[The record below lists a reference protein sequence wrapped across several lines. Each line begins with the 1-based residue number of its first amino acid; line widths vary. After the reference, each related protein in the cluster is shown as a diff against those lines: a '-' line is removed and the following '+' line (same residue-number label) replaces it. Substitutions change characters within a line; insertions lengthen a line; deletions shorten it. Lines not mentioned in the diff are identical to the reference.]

1 MPRIRVNGAELFVE
15 ERGSGE
21 PLLFVH
27 GYTGSHDGWDGVV
40 ERLADRY
47 RCIVMDLRGAG
58 DSEHTSGGYAI
69 EQYAADVVGVADA
82 LGLERFTYVGHSMGG
97 HVGMW
102 LGLEHAERLA
112 RLVLVAPG
120 MADGSTVPVA
130 LHDEAIRKR
139 RSSAREEL
147 LAERI
152 AQNARSERVDEAAEA
167 RRVDRALSVSEGHFE
182 DSFQAMRGLRVRD
195 RLGEIGTPT
204 LVVSGGADWLLAANL
219 QDVQLLPN
227 ASLHVLSRVGH
238 RIPTEV
244 PAALSRVLADFM
256 EHGVVNASTIASRVD
271 EVRAAAAR

>member
-1 MPRIRVNGAELFVE
+1 MPRIRVNEAELLVE

-21 PLLFVH
+21 PLIFVH
-27 GYTGSHDGWDGVV
+27 GYAGSHHGWDGVV

-58 DSEHTSGGYAI
+58 DSEHTADGYSI

-82 LGLERFTYVGHSMGG
+82 LGLDRFTYVGHSMGG
-97 HVGMW
+97 LIGMW
-102 LGLEHAERLA
+102 LGLEHTQRLQ

-120 MADGSTVPVA
+120 MADGSTVPA
-130 LHDEAIRKR
+130 SLHEEAIRKR
-139 RSSAREEL
+139 LEGAREEL

-152 AQNARSERVDEAAEA
+152 AQNARAERVDEAAEA

-182 DSFQAMRGLRVRD
+182 DSFQAMRELRVRD
-195 RLGEIGTPT
+195 RLGEIDTPT
-204 LVVSGGADWLLAANL
+204 LVVSGGADWLLTANL
-219 QDVQLLPN
+219 RDVQLLPN

-238 RIPTEV
+238 RVPTEV
-244 PAALSRVLADFM
+244 PSALARVLADFM
-256 EHGVVNASTIASRVD
+256 EHGVVNAATIASRVD

>member
-1 MPRIRVNGAELFVE
+1 MPTIRVNDVDLFVE
-15 ERGSGE
+15 ESGSGE
-21 PLLFVH
+21 PILFVH
-27 GYTGSHDGWDGVV
+27 GYTGSHDSWDSVV
-40 ERLADRY
+40 PRLADRY

-58 DSEHTSGGYAI
+58 DSGHPPGGYSI
-69 EQYAADVVGVADA
+69 EQYAADVIGVADA
-82 LGLERFTYVGHSMGG
+82 LGLDRFTYVGHSMGG

-102 LGLEHAERLA
+102 LGLEHADRLT

-120 MADGSTVPVA
+120 MADGSMVPA
-130 LHDEAIRKR
+130 TLHEEAIRKR
-139 RSSAREEL
+139 RAGAREEM

-152 AQNARSERVDEAAEA
+152 AQNARSERVDEALEA
-167 RRVDRALSVSEGHFE
+167 RRVDRALSVSDGHLE
-182 DSFQAMRGLRVRD
+182 DSFQAMRGLRIRD
-195 RLGEIGTPT
+195 RLGEIRTPT

-256 EHGVVNASTIASRVD
+256 EHGVVNAATIQGRVD